1 MCQISVVLEHEG
13 GEPEKVMD
21 GVSKLEVTEEGVLV
35 STLFEE
41 PRLVSGARIL
51 KIDFLGGIATLSPK

>member
-13 GEPEKVMD
+13 QESEKIMD
-21 GVSKLEVTEEGVLV
+21 GVSKLEVTADGVLV

-41 PRLVSGARIL
+41 PKLVAGARIL